1 MRHEGTKLCR
11 AFYYSS
17 KKIKYKN
24 MYNTN
29 IEKNHVAKFKNICVD
44 IDTILE
50 LKTFA
55 QAGNSYNDL
64 IKNLIAEHKVAIIK

>member
-1 MRHEGTKLCR
+1 MCR

-17 KKIKYKN
+17 KKIKHKN

-29 IEKNHVAKFKNICVD
+29 IEKNHVAKFKNICVG

-50 LKTFA
+50 LKTFG

-64 IKNLIAEHKVAIIK
+64 IKNLIAEHTVAIIK

>member
-1 MRHEGTKLCR
+1 MCR

-17 KKIKYKN
+17 KKIKQKN

-29 IEKNHVAKFKNICVD
+29 IEKKHVIKCKNTCIGM
-44 IDTILE
+44 DTVLE
-50 LKTFA
+50 LKTLG
-55 QAGNSYNDL
+55 QAGDSYNDV

>member
-1 MRHEGTKLCR
+1 
-11 AFYYSS
+11 
-17 KKIKYKN
+17 

-29 IEKNHVAKFKNICVD
+29 IEKNHVAKFKNICVG

-50 LKTFA
+50 LKTFG

-64 IKNLIAEHKVAIIK
+64 IKNLIPEHTVAIIK

>member
-1 MRHEGTKLCR
+1 MCR

-17 KKIKYKN
+17 KKIKHEN
-24 MYNTN
+24 MCNTN
-29 IEKNHVAKFKNICVD
+29 IKKNHVAKFKNICVG
-44 IDTILE
+44 IDTIHE
-50 LKTFA
+50 LKTFG